1 MRTLTMAFAAVAA
14 VVFPKLP
21 KVAQAGIAVGLISLS
36 AIELNKDYWESF
48 NASSVTGGAAS
59 QGDAQVVDLRAVRRE
74 MDDKKKPVS
83 GAAET
88 ATVNFEEH
96 SAAAQERQAIADA
109 ASESE
114 ETLLAKVKHH
124 KPLSSAENLRVSEI
138 RQRRAEAKTAE
149 LAAQANAAWQ
159 PFVLRL
165 AKQMESGPP
174 PNDLFQYF
182 YESAG
187 RH

>member
-1 MRTLTMAFAAVAA
+1 MAFAAVAA

-21 KVAQAGIAVGLISLS
+21 KVAQVGITVGLISLS
-36 AIELNKDYWESF
+36 AIELNKDYWESY

-59 QGDAQVVDLRAVRRE
+59 QGDAQVVDLRAVRRD
-74 MDDKKKPVS
+74 MDDKKKPVVS

-88 ATVNFEEH
+88 AAVNFEEH

-124 KPLSSAENLRVSEI
+124 KPLTSAENLRVSEI
-138 RQRRAEAKTAE
+138 RQRRAEATTAE
-149 LAAQANAAWQ
+149 VAAQANAAWL
-159 PFVLRL
+159 PFNLRL
-165 AKQMESGPP
+165 AKQMETGAAQG
-174 PNDLFQYF
+174 DLFQYF
-182 YESAG
+182 YDSAT

>member
-1 MRTLTMAFAAVAA
+1 MRTFTMAFATVAA

-21 KVAQAGIAVGLISLS
+21 KVAQVGIAVGLICLT

-48 NASSVTGGAAS
+48 NASSVTGGQAA
-59 QGDAQVVDLRAVRRE
+59 QGDAQTVDLRAVRRD

-88 ATVNFEEH
+88 AAVNFEEH
-96 SAAAQERQAIADA
+96 SAAAQERQAIADS

-124 KPLSSAENLRVSEI
+124 KPLTSAENLRVSEI
-138 RQRRAEAKTAE
+138 RQRRAEATTAE
-149 LAAQANAAWQ
+149 VAAQANAAWL
-159 PFVLRL
+159 PFNLRL
-165 AKQMESGPP
+165 AKQMETGAAQG
-174 PNDLFQYF
+174 DLFQYF
-182 YESAG
+182 YDSAT